1 MEKTWE
7 GKMKNK
13 KLYLILGI
21 LFLSL
26 TACRKYEEPIK
37 IGINDWPP
45 CELWYIAE
53 KQGYFEDTQV
63 EIIRFSTWA
72 DNLTAFYLGKT
83 DIVSSSY
90 FNTLYYDKKGEGA
103 KIILTADMIK
113 GGDGLVVKNYIEDLK
128 DLKGKKIAVELG
140 TDEHFL
146 LHKVLEKIGL
156 KEEEVTI
163 IPAASKEGME
173 KFIRGE
179 IDACL
184 TYEPFMTQA
193 AQGGGGRVTLT
204 TADLPNYVID
214 VLLARNEVLEK
225 RKKDYSNLI
234 RAWYKAQKFVKE
246 NPEEA
251 YKIMS
256 SKESITLEEFK
267 LFYESFE
274 MFSLEEN
281 KKIFSSEKFKEK
293 LMEMDDFLFENGL
306 ISDRVE
312 IEEIYTDEI
321 IVDLGEEYD
330 E

>member
-1 MEKTWE
+1 
-7 GKMKNK
+7 MKNK

-173 KFIRGE
+173 KFILGE
-179 IDACL
+179 VDACL

-204 TADLPNYVID
+204 TADLPKYVID

-321 IVDLGEEYD
+321 IVDLGEE
-330 E
+330 

>member
-1 MEKTWE
+1 ME
-7 GKMKNK
+7 NK
-13 KLYLILGI
+13 KLYLILGV

-26 TACRKYEEPIK
+26 ISCKKYEEPIK
-37 IGINDWPP
+37 IGVNDWPP

-53 KQGYFEDTQV
+53 EQGYFGDTKV

-103 KIILTADMIK
+103 KMILTADIIR
-113 GGDGLVVKNYIEDLK
+113 GGDGLVVKNSIKDLK

-163 IPAASKEGME
+163 IPATSKESME
-173 KFIRGE
+173 KFILE
-179 IDACL
+179 EVDACL

-193 AQGGGGRVTLT
+193 AQRGGGRVTLT
-204 TADLPNYVID
+204 TADLPDYVID
-214 VLLARNEVLEK
+214 VLLARNEVLKK
-225 RKKDYSNLI
+225 RKRDYSNI
-234 RAWYKAQKFVKE
+234 VRAWYKAQKFVKE

-256 SKESITLEEFK
+256 SKENINPEEFK
-267 LFYESFE
+267 LFYESFK

-281 KKIFSSEKFKEK
+281 KKIFNSEKFKEK
-293 LMEMDDFLFENGL
+293 LMEMNDFLFENGL
-306 ISDRVE
+306 ISDMVE
-312 IEEIYTDEI
+312 VEKIYTDEVVI
-321 IVDLGEEYD
+321 DIGEE
-330 E
+330 

>member
-1 MEKTWE
+1 MGGEM
-7 GKMKNK
+7 GNK

-72 DNLTAFYLGKT
+72 DSLTAFYLGKT

-163 IPAASKEGME
+163 IPAASKESME

-179 IDACL
+179 VDACL

-193 AQGGGGRVTLT
+193 AQEGEGRVTLT
-204 TADLPNYVID
+204 TADLPKYVID

-256 SKESITLEEFK
+256 SKENITPKEFK
-267 LFYESFE
+267 SFYESFE

-281 KKIFSSEKFKEK
+281 KKIFNSEKFKEK

-321 IVDLGEEYD
+321 IFDLGEE
-330 E
+330 

>member
-1 MEKTWE
+1 M
-7 GKMKNK
+7 GNK
-13 KLYLILGI
+13 KLYLILGV

-26 TACRKYEEPIK
+26 ISCRKYEEPIK

-53 KQGYFEDTQV
+53 EQGYFEETKV

-72 DNLTAFYLGKT
+72 DSLTAFYLGKT

-90 FNTLYYDKKGEGA
+90 FNTLYYDKKGEGG
-103 KIILTADMIK
+103 KIILTADMIE
-113 GGDGLVVKNYIEDLK
+113 GGDGLVVKEFIEDLK

-156 KEEEVTI
+156 KEEDVTI
-163 IPAASKEGME
+163 IPATSKESME
-173 KFIRGE
+173 KFILGE
-179 IDACL
+179 VEACF
-184 TYEPFMTQA
+184 TYEPFMSQA
-193 AQGGGGRVTLT
+193 ATEGSGRVAIT
-204 TADLPNYVID
+204 TEDMPNYVVD

-225 RKKDYSNLI
+225 RKGDYSNII

-256 SKESITLEEFK
+256 SKENINPEEFK
-267 LFYESFE
+267 LFYESFK

-281 KKIFSSEKFKEK
+281 KKIFNSEKFKEK

-312 IEEIYTDEI
+312 IERIYTDEI
-321 IVDLGEEYD
+321 IIDIGEE
-330 E
+330 

>member
-1 MEKTWE
+1 
-7 GKMKNK
+7 
-13 KLYLILGI
+13 
-21 LFLSL
+21 
-26 TACRKYEEPIK
+26 
-37 IGINDWPP
+37 
-45 CELWYIAE
+45 
-53 KQGYFEDTQV
+53 
-63 EIIRFSTWA
+63 
-72 DNLTAFYLGKT
+72 
-83 DIVSSSY
+83 
-90 FNTLYYDKKGEGA
+90 
-103 KIILTADMIK
+103 
-113 GGDGLVVKNYIEDLK
+113 
-128 DLKGKKIAVELG
+128 
-140 TDEHFL
+140 
-146 LHKVLEKIGL
+146 VLEKVGL

-179 IDACL
+179 VDACL

-256 SKESITLEEFK
+256 SKESITPKEFK

-321 IVDLGEEYD
+321 IVDLGEE
-330 E
+330 

>member
-1 MEKTWE
+1 
-7 GKMKNK
+7 MKNK
-13 KLYLILGI
+13 KLYLILGV

-26 TACRKYEEPIK
+26 ISCRKYEEPIK
-37 IGINDWPP
+37 IGVNDWPP

-53 KQGYFEDTQV
+53 KQGYFEDTKV

-90 FNTLYYDKKGEGA
+90 FNTLYYDKKGEDA
-103 KIILTADMIK
+103 KMILTADIIK
-113 GGDGLVVKNYIEDLK
+113 GADGLVVKNYIENLK

-146 LHKVLEKIGL
+146 LHKALEKIGL

-163 IPAASKEGME
+163 IPATSKEGME
-173 KFIRGE
+173 KFILGE
-179 IDACL
+179 VDACL
-184 TYEPFMTQA
+184 TYEPFMTRA
-193 AQGGGGRVTLT
+193 AQKGGGRVTLT
-204 TADLPNYVID
+204 TTDLPDYVID

-234 RAWYKAQKFVKE
+234 RAWYKAQKFVDE

-256 SKESITLEEFK
+256 SKENMSSEEFK
-267 LFYESFE
+267 LFYESFK
-274 MFSLEEN
+274 MYSIDEN
-281 KKIFSSEKFKEK
+281 KEIFASEKFKEK
-293 LMEMDDFLFENGL
+293 LMEMDNFLFENDL
-306 ISDRVE
+306 ISERVE
-312 IEEIYTDEI
+312 VEKIYTDEI
-321 IVDLGEEYD
+321 IIDIGEEKN

>member
-7 GKMKNK
+7 GEMENK

-83 DIVSSSY
+83 DLVSSSY

-179 IDACL
+179 VDACL

-193 AQGGGGRVTLT
+193 AQKGGGRVTLT
-204 TADLPNYVID
+204 TADLPKYVID

-256 SKESITLEEFK
+256 SKENITLEEFK
-267 LFYESFE
+267 SFYESFE

-321 IVDLGEEYD
+321 IFDLGEE
-330 E
+330 

>member
-1 MEKTWE
+1 M
-7 GKMKNK
+7 GNK
-13 KLYLILGI
+13 KICLILGI

-26 TACRKYEEPIK
+26 TACKKYEEPIK

-90 FNTLYYDKKGEGA
+90 FNTLYYDKKGDGA

-156 KEEEVTI
+156 KEDVII
-163 IPAASKEGME
+163 IPCTSKESME
-173 KFIRGE
+173 KFILGE
-179 IDACL
+179 VDACL
-184 TYEPFMTQA
+184 TYEPFMSRA
-193 AQGGGGRVTLT
+193 AQKGGGRVTLT
-204 TADLPNYVID
+204 TADLPEYIID
-214 VLLARNEVLEK
+214 VLLARNEVLEE
-225 RKKDYSNLI
+225 RKKDYSNII

-256 SKESITLEEFK
+256 SKENITPKEFK

-274 MFSLEEN
+274 MFSLEDN

-293 LMEMDDFLFENGL
+293 LIEMDNFLFENDL

-312 IEEIYTDEI
+312 IENIYTDEI
-321 IVDLGEEYD
+321 IMDIGEE
-330 E
+330 